1 MIPTG
6 LVPGVYRGLVTYEF
20 SPSSLRSV
28 NVTLIVPNL
37 QGGLPFARPA
47 SAVESPRSGGTC
59 SPVKLVTSATGIQGN
74 FAPQLAWPVP
84 LAFQVTDD
92 CGNNVPNGSVDVTFS
107 NGDAALS
114 LAPDPL
120 NPGRYAG
127 TWTPRGAVSQV
138 TLTGNATAAGL
149 TPAKVQVSGKVMPN
163 SAPALTA
170 GAMLNVF
177 NPVIG
182 GGIAPGTAVEIFGAN
197 LATAGTSAIASSLPF
212 LTTLS
217 NVSVVIGGVPAP
229 LYYVSPGQINAEVP
243 FELLPGGNYQV
254 LVSANG
260 ALTVPDRFVSV
271 PAAPGIAAFGNGG
284 IIGQHLDG
292 TLITAASPALPA
304 EIIVFYLAGLGSAT
318 NQPVTGN
325 PAPVPPTGPL
335 NSVVLTLNGTVA
347 PALFVGLTPGTVGLY
362 QIDFTVPAGTPD
374 GNLVLTVSQGGAVS
388 NVTILPVH
396 H

>member
-1 MIPTG
+1 
-6 LVPGVYRGLVTYEF
+6 VTYQF

-28 NVTLIVPNL
+28 NVTLLVPNL
-37 QGGLPFARPA
+37 QGLLPFARPA
-47 SAVESPRSGGTC
+47 AAVDSPRSGGTC
-59 SPVKLVTSATGIQGN
+59 APVKLVASATGIPDN

-92 CGNNVPNGSVDVTFS
+92 CGNNVPNGSVDVTFT
-107 NGDAALS
+107 NGDSALS
-114 LAPDPL
+114 LSPDPS

-138 TLTGNATAAGL
+138 TLTGNATASGL
-149 TPAKVQVSGKVMPN
+149 TPATVQVSGKVTPN
-163 SAPALTA
+163 SAPVLTP

-197 LATAGTSAIASSLPF
+197 LAAAGTSTVASSLPF

-217 NVSVVIGGVPAP
+217 NVSVVIGGIPAP

-243 FELLPGGNYQV
+243 FELTPGGNYQV
-254 LVSANG
+254 IVSANG
-260 ALTVPDRFVSV
+260 ALTVPDHFVSS
-271 PAAPGIAAFGNGG
+271 PAAPGIAAYGNGG

-292 TLITAASPALPA
+292 TLITAASPAMPA
-304 EIIVFYLAGLGSAT
+304 ETIVFYLAGLGSAM
-318 NQPVTGN
+318 NQPATGN
-325 PAPVPPTGPL
+325 PAPLPPTGPMNPL
-335 NSVVLTLNGTVA
+335 VLTLNGTVT
-347 PALFVGLTPGTVGLY
+347 PSLFVGLTPGTVGLY

-374 GNLVLTVSQGGAVS
+374 GNLVLTVSQAGTIS